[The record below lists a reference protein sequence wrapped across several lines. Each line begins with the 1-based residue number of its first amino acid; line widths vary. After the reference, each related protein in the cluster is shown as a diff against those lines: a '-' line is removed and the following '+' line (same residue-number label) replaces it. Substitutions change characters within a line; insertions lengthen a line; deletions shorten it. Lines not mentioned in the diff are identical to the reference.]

1 LVFEYVYT
9 SVLTPT
15 ADVLGLADI
24 IRRGRSYNRAHG
36 ITGLLA
42 FDGDRFC
49 HYLEGEREAVLT
61 LAAKI
66 AADPRHHDFVA
77 LHQGFAGE
85 KRSFGRWSLAYALDT
100 HGGLLDAI
108 AKTRGAEAAKMLILR
123 MAELE
128 VQPSSA

>member
-1 LVFEYVYT
+1 MLFEYVYT

-49 HYLEGEREAVLT
+49 HYLEGERDAVLA

-66 AADPRHHDFVA
+66 EADPRHHDFVT

-100 HGGLLDAI
+100 HGTLLESVAQ
-108 AKTRGAEAAKMLILR
+108 TRGADAARLLILR

-128 VQPSSA
+128 IQPSSA